1 MLAPCSK
8 TKTTKIRAARGAARS
23 AVRGYFAEA
32 SKRSDLPNRNGSL
45 SASVIK
51 EANKAVKS
59 NEFEGKSKQRG
70 SYAKLYPEQQ
80 AAIGRYAFLHGNQ
93 PAIRHFSKQL
103 DVIFSSARGVLANGC
118 VLVGQPFEPVACACM
133 RAVDHAKFKT
143 TKIYSQGILV
153 NYTKICTNENFPLY
167 GATICELVNYH

>member
-8 TKTTKIRAARGAARS
+8 IKTTKIRAARGAARS

-51 EANKAVKS
+51 EANKA
-59 NEFEGKSKQRG
+59 GKSKQRG
-70 SYAKLYPEQQ
+70 SYTKLYPEQQ
-80 AAIGRYAFLHGNQ
+80 AAIDRYAFLHGNQ

-167 GATICELVNYH
+167 G